1 MVSDF
6 RRIAVVVNSLSGEG
20 AERLGLS
27 GRVLFAGFVKNPFK
41 YVARSDIAVFP
52 SYREGF
58 SSAIIEALA
67 CGIPCISTDHKTGV
81 REILAPDTDYHRKV
95 ESGIE
100 YATYGILTPV
110 FNEQMQSFDD
120 PLCSQEL
127 LLASAISTLLKD
139 RDLYDNY
146 RVASVNRSHDF
157 DSETTY
163 CKWLKLTETT

>member
-6 RRIAVVVNSLSGEG
+6 RRIAVVVNSLSGGG

-41 YVARSDIAVFP
+41 YVASSDIAVFP

-67 CGIPCISTDHKTGV
+67 CGIPCISTDHKTGA

-95 ESGIE
+95 DSGIE
-100 YATYGILTPV
+100 YASYGVLIPV
-110 FNEQMQSFDD
+110 FKKQMHSFDD
-120 PLCSQEL
+120 PLSSQEL
-127 LLASAISTLLKD
+127 SLATAISALLKD
-139 RDLYDNY
+139 RNL
-146 RVASVNRSHDF
+146 
-157 DSETTY
+157 
-163 CKWLKLTETT
+163 